1 MKKRPITRLVDTCIR
16 YANTIHINKT
26 PPNVLLNYIM
36 VLIERIDN
44 IDDASYPAGYKQ
56 ECKDKCWECYSSVL
70 SRINGNEDESW
81 NNAVSDGVGHWKPKV
96 QINYYGEK
104 FDEAMNYLSKPDANQ

>member
-36 VLIERIDN
+36 VLIERIEN
-44 IDDASYPAGYKQ
+44 IDDASYPAGYKK
-56 ECKDKCWECYSSVL
+56 ECKDKCWDCYKSVL
-70 SRINGNEDESW
+70 YRINSNEDESW

-96 QINYYGEK
+96 HINYYGEK
-104 FDEAMNYLSKPDANQ
+104 FEEATNYIAKPDDNQ

>member
-36 VLIERIDN
+36 VLIERIEN
-44 IDDASYPAGYKQ
+44 IDDQSYPANYKK
-56 ECKDKCWECYSSVL
+56 ECKDKCWECYSQ
-70 SRINGNEDESW
+70 DESW
-81 NNAVSDGVGHWKPKV
+81 NNAVSDGIGHWRPKV
-96 QINYYGEK
+96 PVNYYGET
-104 FDEAMNYLSKPDANQ
+104 FDDAMNYLSKPEDNQ